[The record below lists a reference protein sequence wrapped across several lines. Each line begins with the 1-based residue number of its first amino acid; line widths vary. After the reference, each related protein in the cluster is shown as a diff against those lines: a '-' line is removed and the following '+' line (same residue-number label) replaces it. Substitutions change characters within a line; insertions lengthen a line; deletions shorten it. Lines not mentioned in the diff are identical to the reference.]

1 MLRFITPGPRLG
13 AVVFQ
18 GYNILLRAVEIERKV
33 RETDELEERLL
44 GLERALQGTG
54 AEAGGERS

>member
-1 MLRFITPGPRLG
+1 M
-13 AVVFQ
+13 VFQ
-18 GYNILLRAVEIERKV
+18 GYNILMRAVEIERKV

-54 AEAGGERS
+54 GETGEGHLWGA